1 MQSPCLPVAA
11 TPAHAIGGSTS
22 PNPSWQCRRVSVRD
36 PNAPELRA
44 VAPLVALADGGT
56 PNTPPRFVAPIT
68 LIANGARVI
77 GVTSAETL
85 RSQPDA
91 RLAVATKLD
100 GSAPVEV
107 VNWNIG
113 RYSGVA
119 LVELDGFPASSE
131 VVPLSIGAVHASVN
145 IHGAPAAIVTLAYT
159 GGRYQRSLVSVF
171 VDADDAGGMSDHV
184 VYLAS
189 PQQAG
194 HTHVSVEGATLFA
207 WLPPEPALGRHQGEV
222 VAFALGYPYR
232 MGIAKPRET
241 PVIAEL
247 ASLEDLG
254 RALITKAPVAV
265 KEPELPPVTGE
276 IVDKSDPD
284 DPLDGL

>member
-1 MQSPCLPVAA
+1 ME
-11 TPAHAIGGSTS
+11 GSTS
-22 PNPSWQCRRVSVRD
+22 PNPPWQCPRVSVRD

-44 VAPLVALADGGT
+44 VAPLVALADGSI
-56 PNTPPRFVAPIT
+56 PNSPPRFVAPIT

-85 RSQPDA
+85 RTQPDA

-100 GSAPVEV
+100 GSATVDV

-113 RYSGVA
+113 RYSGIA
-119 LVELDGFPASSE
+119 LVELDNFVASSE
-131 VVPLSIGAVHASVN
+131 VVPLSIGSVHASVN
-145 IHGAPAAIVTLAYT
+145 IHGAPAAIVTLAFA
-159 GGRYQRSLVSVF
+159 GGRYQRSLIPVY
-171 VDADDAGGMSDHV
+171 VDADDAGGMIDNT

-189 PQQAG
+189 PQQA
-194 HTHVSVEGATLFA
+194 THIRVPIEGTPLFA
-207 WLPPEPALGRHQGEV
+207 WLPPEPALGRHEGEV

-254 RALITKAPVAV
+254 RALITKPVV
-265 KEPELPPVTGE
+265 EKEPELAAVTGE
-276 IVDKSDPD
+276 IVDKADPD